1 MSRYSVFDR
10 EERQRNMSSERR
22 VTQLS
27 ARDAIFLAM
36 DTETTWGHVGGLCV
50 LDPSTADDFSYQSL
64 VRRVEERIGLV
75 PRFKWKLRE
84 VGLGFDEPYWVE
96 DPDFDVRKH
105 LHRVDAPSPGTTREL
120 GDLVGRLYA
129 KALDRSRP
137 LWEVWLI
144 ERLANG
150 RCAMFMKTH
159 HCLMDGEGGA
169 NLAEVMS
176 DLSPDA
182 SGPIRVPE
190 GFDEASPVPPTE
202 ARVLTNAWLHGWT
215 RSRNAFR
222 YARDA
227 ASEALGGLVQGHR
240 AFDPPAAADVPRVS
254 FNAAVGTRRA
264 LSCAAISLERVK
276 AIKKSLHVTVN
287 DVVLEIVGS
296 VLRADLRDRGEL
308 PDLPL
313 AACVPVSLR
322 RPGDA
327 RLGNQLTN
335 MIVSLET
342 DLLSPV
348 DRLLRIH
355 RGAQRAR
362 EKLGQTHVDL
372 FNAIGES
379 LAPFAAHALIELSS
393 GEAAL
398 RRLPLIGNLVV
409 SNVRGAPEALYTAG
423 ARIEAMYPI
432 SMVQAGQGLN
442 VTVLSYRGRMDFGFT
457 VDPDLVP
464 DPWALARRVEPALEA
479 LEQDMARVVESP
491 GPQHRR
497 SPHGE

>member
-1 MSRYSVFDR
+1 MSR
-10 EERQRNMSSERR
+10 ERR

-36 DTETTWGHVGGLCV
+36 DTETTWGHVGALSV
-50 LDPSTADDFSYQSL
+50 LDPSTADDFSYEIL
-64 VRRVEERIGLV
+64 VRRVEERIGLI

-96 DPDFDVRKH
+96 DLDFDVCKH
-105 LHRVDAPSPGTTREL
+105 LHRVDAPSPGTPREL

-129 KALDRSRP
+129 RALDRARP

-144 ERLANG
+144 EGLADG
-150 RCAMFMKTH
+150 RCGMFMKTH

-169 NLAEVMS
+169 GLAEVIS
-176 DLSPDA
+176 DFSPDA
-182 SGPIRVPE
+182 SGPIHVPD

-227 ASEALGGLVQGHR
+227 ASEALGSFLQGHR
-240 AFDPPAAADVPRVS
+240 SLDPPAPADVPRVS
-254 FNAAVGTRRA
+254 FNAAVGSRRA

-276 AIKKSLHVTVN
+276 AIKKSLDVTVN
-287 DVVLEIVGS
+287 DVVLEIIGS
-296 VLRADLRDRGEL
+296 ILRADLRDRGEL

-322 RPGDA
+322 TPGDA
-327 RLGNQLTN
+327 RLGNQITN

-355 RGAQRAR
+355 RRARRAR
-362 EKLGQTHVDL
+362 EKLAKTHVDL

-393 GEAAL
+393 SEAAL
-398 RRLPLIGNLVV
+398 QNLPLIGNLVV
-409 SNVRGAPEALYTAG
+409 SNVRGAPAALYTAG
-423 ARIEAMYPI
+423 ARVEAMYPI

-442 VTVLSYRGRMDFGFT
+442 VTVLSYTGQMNFGFT
-457 VDPDLVP
+457 VDPDLIP
-464 DPWALARRVEPALEA
+464 DPWALADRVEPALEA
-479 LEQDMARVVESP
+479 LEQDLARVIE
-491 GPQHRR
+491 R
-497 SPHGE
+497 SG